1 MKKLIWGAIALIV
14 LFVLA
19 LNSSILSDQAVGWV
33 KANPKDPNAPLVLYR
48 AARWCDVMGSNDRA
62 LEIYDQLY
70 QQYPEKSE
78 LVAPA
83 LFYSAQIKANASNI
97 VGLRRQALPY
107 LDILL
112 SQYST
117 QEEWRVKAKQLY
129 DEVNYAH

>member
-1 MKKLIWGAIALIV
+1 
-14 LFVLA
+14 
-19 LNSSILSDQAVGWV
+19 
-33 KANPKDPNAPLVLYR
+33 
-48 AARWCDVMGSNDRA
+48 MGSNDRA